1 MPIRSAGVFI
11 YYIYPGAFVN
21 IPDESMQLLSPFR
34 QLKIIC
40 AGVWHN
46 VVLYLWTFI
55 LLSGGLKLCLTMVG
69 WQSLENSGGVSVL
82 SVRHESPLAQHLPLS
97 SIIYRLDDV
106 TLMKNIDDWNAY
118 LLTDEGRSRPIN
130 GFCTA
135 LQSLEIDCCRIDD
148 DQPFGRS
155 RNTSV
160 SCFRDFTLLDSVSRN
175 RESSTKSG
183 LFVDLDLMQ
192 ILSRHRSIKCAC
204 QQHKY

>member
-1 MPIRSAGVFI
+1 MPIKSAGVFI

-55 LLSGGLKLCLTMVG
+55 LLSGGLKLCLTLAG
-69 WQSLENSGGVSVL
+69 WQSLESTGGVSVV

-97 SIIYRLDDV
+97 SVIYRLDDA
-106 TLMKNIDDWNAY
+106 TLARNIIDWNDY
-118 LLTDEGRSRPIN
+118 LLADEARSRPIN
-130 GFCTA
+130 GFCTSM
-135 LQSLEIDCCRIDD
+135 QSVETDCCSIDD

-155 RNTSV
+155 KNASV
-160 SCFRDFTLLDSVSRN
+160 SCFRDFTLVDSVSFCKGQALCKFYN
-175 RESSTKSG
+175 ITTSSIDTT
-183 LFVDLDLMQ
+183 V
-192 ILSRHRSIKCAC
+192 
-204 QQHKY
+204 